1 MRYPA
6 ANAPPTI
13 TTSTKNASA
22 NTLTLSPRLC
32 VVAGVTELCQKIE
45 RARDDDGP
53 LRARQRQRLRT
64 GLTGV
69 SNGVDIPEIGFGAGG
84 KLPCRE
90 CPGIRRL
97 GGDEARAEDGKSLE
111 HQLRPLVLEHRG
123 DDDPVLPRGQPRQQV
138 AEAGEVVGAVP
149 DLERVLAPPLEAARQ
164 GDGVGS
170 VRIDLLAEKRLR
182 RGDGEREV
190 AHAGDID

>member
-45 RARDDDGP
+45 RARDNNGR

-64 GLTGV
+64 GRTGV

-90 CPGIRRL
+90 RPGIRRL
-97 GGDEARAEDGKSLE
+97 GGDEAGPEDGEGLE
-111 HQLRPLVLEHRG
+111 HQRRPLVLEDRG
-123 DDDPVLPRGQPRQQV
+123 DDDPVLAGRQPGQEI
-138 AEAGEVVGAVP
+138 AEAGEVVGPVP
-149 DLERVLAPPLEAARQ
+149 DLERPLAPA
-164 GDGVGS
+164 
-170 VRIDLLAEKRLR
+170 
-182 RGDGEREV
+182 
-190 AHAGDID
+190 